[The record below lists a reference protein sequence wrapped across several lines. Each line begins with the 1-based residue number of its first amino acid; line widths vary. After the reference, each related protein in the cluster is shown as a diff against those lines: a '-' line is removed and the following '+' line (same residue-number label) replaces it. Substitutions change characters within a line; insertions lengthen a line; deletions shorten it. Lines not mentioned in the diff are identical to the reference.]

1 MLFGQTDCWIW
12 CGVKWPRDPISNVR
26 KETERP
32 RSSWSP
38 TSWRYS
44 GFPDF
49 LLLAACRASWVLVG
63 IMSSKR
69 LMDKS
74 SIRTMVWSCLVD
86 QSINQSF
93 NQSFNQLIFISGCT
107 VGGRTYRVGESYT
120 AEDGCNTW
128 CVPCS

>member
-1 MLFGQTDCWIW
+1 MSFFDNLERIVLACCLDRLKVLVRHFTW

-32 RSSWSP
+32 RSSRSP
-38 TSWRYS
+38 TSRSYS

-69 LMDKS
+69 LTDKS
-74 SIRTMVWSCLVD
+74 SIRTM
-86 QSINQSF
+86 
-93 NQSFNQLIFISGCT
+93 SGL
-107 VGGRTYRVGESYT
+107 
-120 AEDGCNTW
+120 AW
-128 CVPCS
+128 